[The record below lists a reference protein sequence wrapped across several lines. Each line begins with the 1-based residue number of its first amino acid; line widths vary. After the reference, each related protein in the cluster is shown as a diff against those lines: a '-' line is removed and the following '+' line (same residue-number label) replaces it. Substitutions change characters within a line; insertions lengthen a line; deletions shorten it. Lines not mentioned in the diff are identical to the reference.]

1 MQIPSTVVVLEQ
13 WSDEATY
20 YMFNDAEYDEKA
32 PSEAYSYDEIRF
44 PSWGRWP
51 DPKGMVDYIHDNKM
65 KLILWQIP
73 IQKYLN
79 RQQHPLKDREEAY
92 MIEKGYVVKN
102 PDGSPY
108 RIPENWFTESLIMD
122 FSNEEGKKWWFDKR
136 QYLIDIGVDG
146 FKTDGGEFVFGEG
159 LQFADGRRGDEMR
172 NLYPNDYVEAYYQ
185 FAQQNDGMTFSRA
198 GYTGAQNF
206 PAHWAGDERS
216 TFDAFRRSLI
226 AGLSAGFF
234 TT

>member
-1 MQIPSTVVVLEQ
+1 MGQM
-13 WSDEATY
+13 A
-20 YMFNDAEYDEKA
+20 
-32 PSEAYSYDEIRF
+32 
-44 PSWGRWP
+44 

-122 FSNEEGKKWWFDKR
+122 FSNEEGKNGG
-136 QYLIDIGVDG
+136 LI
-146 FKTDGGEFVFGEG
+146 
-159 LQFADGRRGDEMR
+159 
-172 NLYPNDYVEAYYQ
+172 ND
-185 FAQQNDGMTFSRA
+185 N
-198 GYTGAQNF
+198 
-206 PAHWAGDERS
+206 
-216 TFDAFRRSLI
+216 I
-226 AGLSAGFF
+226 
-234 TT
+234 